1 MKSINLTNG
10 QKNAAYLGLGAL
22 AVYFIYKF
30 FKGTKKDE
38 MEPEIATQTEG
49 LKQPNQITSPPKAN
63 YDLKVAKGDKGL
75 EVGILQKSL
84 KGLDVDGDFG
94 EGTEARL
101 FEVTGTKSTTLNQ
114 FNQFLTQKKKSI
126 DSIVASGNNSNANF
140 LKTLEVQ
147 FLNSWNKAVEEGK
160 TMFEYNGSLFN
171 TQGGKKIYNAVN
183 K

>member
-1 MKSINLTNG
+1 MKNINLTDG
-10 QKNAAYLGLGAL
+10 QKKGAYLVLGAL

-30 FKGTKKDE
+30 FKKTKKDE
-38 MEPEIATQTEG
+38 LEPEIATQTEG
-49 LKQPNQITSPPKAN
+49 LKQPNQTAKPPRAN
-63 YDLKVAKGDKGL
+63 YDLKVKKGDKGL

-84 KGLDVDGDFG
+84 KGLDVDGNFG

-101 FEVTGTKSTTLNQ
+101 FEVTGTKSTTLNE

-126 DSIVASGNNSNANF
+126 DSIVSSGNNSNADF

-147 FLNSWNKAVEEGK
+147 YLNSWNKAIEEDK
-160 TMFEYNGSLFN
+160 NMFEYNGSLFS
-171 TQGGKKIYNAVN
+171 TKGGKKVYNAVN